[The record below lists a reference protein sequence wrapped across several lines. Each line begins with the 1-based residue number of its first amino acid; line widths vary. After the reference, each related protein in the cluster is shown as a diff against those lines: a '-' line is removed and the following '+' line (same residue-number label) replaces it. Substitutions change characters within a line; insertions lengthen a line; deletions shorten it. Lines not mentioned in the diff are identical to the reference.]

1 MYKLVFAIT
10 SLCHTDLGMNKNLLF
25 SVLKCSSCRV
35 FFPDVIIKGNLSA
48 ETSGDEEEPESCYA
62 EEKYLAELYEQHSS
76 KESKQMR
83 KELQKVC

>member
-1 MYKLVFAIT
+1 MLVL
-10 SLCHTDLGMNKNLLF
+10 S
-25 SVLKCSSCRV
+25 V
-35 FFPDVIIKGNLSA
+35 FFLDVIIKGNLSA

>member
-1 MYKLVFAIT
+1 MLVL
-10 SLCHTDLGMNKNLLF
+10 S
-25 SVLKCSSCRV
+25 V

-48 ETSGDEEEPESCYA
+48 ETSGDEESCYA

-83 KELQKVC
+83 KELQKVY